1 MQNMEDLGGAKIYG
15 KPTWKKMF
23 NIIYNYYNYKICT
36 LNIDNK
42 ENGKIF
48 LSEIEASAIDAL
60 YQNDPFSSL
69 YLYLCYDIYSI
80 VSGETSSQTTAY
92 LSKAFKAMQ
101 KNVLSIGEN
110 DIRNKY
116 MRKNLWNAKL
126 FEAAQDHKLV

>member
-1 MQNMEDLGGAKIYG
+1 
-15 KPTWKKMF
+15 MF
-23 NIIYNYYNYKICT
+23 NIFYNYYNYKICT

-126 FEAAQDHKLV
+126 FEAAQNHKLV